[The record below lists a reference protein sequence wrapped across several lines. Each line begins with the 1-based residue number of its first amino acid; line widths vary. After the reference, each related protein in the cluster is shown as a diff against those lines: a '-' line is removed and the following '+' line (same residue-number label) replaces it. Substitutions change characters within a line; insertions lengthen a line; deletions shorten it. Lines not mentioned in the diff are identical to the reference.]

1 MSASLSGKLAAI
13 DEALEVSAAPRR
25 PRRCL
30 GSPSDHEG
38 ASGSQCPV
46 EGGERRSPIESW
58 VPRQREP
65 PIPSGIE
72 WEDGRFSFVRN
83 PISDQFNGRTDGRIH
98 PLLEIQ
104 DCILQHFVF

>member
-1 MSASLSGKLAAI
+1 MSASLSAKLAAI

-30 GSPSDHEG
+30 DSPSDHEG
-38 ASGSQCPV
+38 ASGSQFPV
-46 EGGERRSPIESW
+46 EGAEKWIPRESW

-72 WEDGRFSFVRN
+72 WEDGRFSFEM
-83 PISDQFNGRTDGRIH
+83 PFLTDSMDERTDRYT
-98 PLLEIQ
+98 LS
-104 DCILQHFVF
+104 